1 MTGLAMFLEDFGTA
15 RAAASP
21 PVAVPD
27 EGALEAAR
35 LEGFDGGY
43 RAGWDDAIKAQS
55 DDQSRISSDFAQN
68 LQDLS
73 FTYHEACNQVLN
85 AISPLLEEVVVKLLP
100 AALHQT
106 LGLHLAEQ
114 LRAMAADIGRLDV
127 VIAVAPGGREAVA
140 PLIDADFGFP
150 LSLVEDPTLAEG
162 QADIRFGESETQ
174 VDLGGLAREVTEAVE
189 GFVQDNR
196 RKVAH
201 G

>member
-1 MTGLAMFLEDFGTA
+1 MTGLAAFLEDFGAA
-15 RAAASP
+15 RAGGRPS
-21 PVAVPD
+21 VAVPD
-27 EGALEAAR
+27 EGALEAAK

-114 LRAMAADIGRLDV
+114 LRAI
-127 VIAVAPGGREAVA
+127 E
-140 PLIDADFGFP
+140 
-150 LSLVEDPTLAEG
+150 
-162 QADIRFGESETQ
+162 
-174 VDLGGLAREVTEAVE
+174 
-189 GFVQDNR
+189 
-196 RKVAH
+196 
-201 G
+201 